1 MAAGNKGKSPT
12 ENPQAGWLILM
23 YRLPAKPAYQRVKL
37 WRQLHAIGAVGLR
50 NSAYVLPTRPEN
62 RDAFERILREIDRC
76 DGDGLVCQSELIA
89 GMRDDQLRALFNT
102 ARDREYE
109 ELTRDMRKLLQT
121 IKRRKKITP
130 DTAPAMV
137 RLRQRLADIER
148 LDFFA
153 ASGRR
158 PAEALLAQLDHSP
171 IVREEA
177 AKTAAIPL
185 RELTGKSWVTRQ
197 DIHVDRIACAWLIKR
212 FVDPKGSLK
221 FVSGK
226 SYAPGPGEYRYDMQD
241 GEFTHEG
248 ENCSFETLLVR
259 ARIADP
265 ALKAIG
271 EIIHDIDLNDGKFGH
286 AETPGIAHVIA
297 GICRT
302 QGSDEARVARGQ
314 KLFDDIYEQFRRRK
328 P

>member
-1 MAAGNKGKSPT
+1 
-12 ENPQAGWLILM
+12 
-23 YRLPAKPAYQRVKL
+23 
-37 WRQLHAIGAVGLR
+37 
-50 NSAYVLPTRPEN
+50 
-62 RDAFERILREIDRC
+62 
-76 DGDGLVCQSELIA
+76 
-89 GMRDDQLRALFNT
+89 
-102 ARDREYE
+102 
-109 ELTRDMRKLLQT
+109 
-121 IKRRKKITP
+121 
-130 DTAPAMV
+130 
-137 RLRQRLADIER
+137 
-148 LDFFA
+148 
-153 ASGRR
+153 
-158 PAEALLAQLDHSP
+158 
-171 IVREEA
+171 VREEA

-314 KLFDDIYEQFRRRK
+314 ELFDDIYEQFRRRK